1 MYKALEDRFR
11 KALRHH
17 IHERYKTD
25 VPIVTERPPKLS
37 MGEIASP
44 VCFELAKRLKKP
56 PRALAQEI
64 ANSLKPIPG
73 VARVE
78 VAGGGYLNAF
88 LDRAA
93 FFRAACDEAT
103 KQPAGAPAEAASS
116 APKVMV
122 EHTSI
127 NPNKAA
133 HIGHL
138 RNAVLGDT
146 FSRLLRYT
154 GHRVEVQNYIDN
166 TGVQVADVVL
176 GFLHLEP
183 KPLDEIRSLVAA
195 PKFDYLCWDLY
206 TRVTLWLA
214 EDKSRLA
221 IRANTLK
228 EIEEG
233 HGAAAQMAEIV
244 STAIVRCHLRTLDRL
259 GISYDLL
266 SRESEILHL
275 KFWDAAF
282 EMLKQAGAIQFATSG
297 KNQGCWVMRLP
308 SNEES
313 AVVAE
318 NEVKVEEEE
327 PSELSEAKI
336 IVRSNG
342 TVTYVGKDIAYHLWK
357 FGLLGRDFYYCPFH
371 KHPDGREAWTTTSDA
386 PSARNAPTFGH
397 AHEVYNVIDARQAYP
412 QQVVAAGLRALG
424 YTEQADH
431 LKHFSYNVVA
441 LTPRCA
447 HELGYEI
454 PEEDAKKPYIEVSGR
469 KGQGV
474 KADDLIDQLEASS
487 RKEVESRHL
496 ELAGTAEGQQMVDA
510 ISKGALRYFLLR
522 YTRSTAIAFDF
533 HDALSFEGETG
544 PYVQYA
550 VVRVQGIWR
559 KGAEKDPQFAA
570 GDASKLLKDE
580 TARALLAPRAGDDLW
595 DLVVLAGSLDAC
607 VDAALSSLEPA
618 FLTRYAFELAQAFNI
633 FYHKHHILSEEDAD
647 KRAFLLTLVWL
658 VREQLVATLA
668 LLGITAPEKM

>member
-1 MYKALEDRFR
+1 MYKALEDRVR
-11 KALRHH
+11 KTLRHH

-25 VPIVTERPPKLS
+25 VPIVTERPPKLA

-73 VARVE
+73 VARME

-88 LDRAA
+88 LDRAS
-93 FFRAACDEAT
+93 FFRSACDEAG
-103 KQPAGAPAEAASS
+103 KQPAGAASEPASS
-116 APKVMV
+116 SPKVMV

-146 FSRLLRYT
+146 FARLLRYT

-176 GFLHLEP
+176 GFLHLDP
-183 KPLDEIRSLVAA
+183 RSLEEVRSLAAA
-195 PKFDYLCWDLY
+195 PKFDYLCWNLY

-233 HGAAAQMAEIV
+233 HGAAAQIAEIV
-244 STAIVRCHLRTLDRL
+244 STAIVRCHLKTVGRL
-259 GISYDLL
+259 GIDYDLL
-266 SRESEILHL
+266 PRESDVLHL
-275 KFWDAAF
+275 KFWDAAYQ
-282 EMLKQAGAIQFATSG
+282 LLRASGAIQLATSG
-297 KNQGCWVMRLP
+297 KNSGCWVMQLP
-308 SNEES
+308 SDKETAEPEE
-313 AVVAE
+313 APAE
-318 NEVKVEEEE
+318 
-327 PSELSEAKI
+327 LDEAKI

-357 FGLLGRDFYYCPFH
+357 FGLLQKDFFYEPFFKQRDGH
-371 KHPDGREAWTTTSDA
+371 EVWTTSSVPGHA
-386 PSARNAPTFGH
+386 SHGAFGH

-412 QQVVAAGLRALG
+412 QQVVGAGLRALG
-424 YTEQADH
+424 YSEQADR

-447 HELGYEI
+447 RELGYEI

-474 KADDLIDQLEASS
+474 KADDLLDQLEASAW
-487 RKEVESRHL
+487 KEVESRHPD
-496 ELAGTAEGQQMVDA
+496 LAGTVEGRQMVDA
-510 ISKGALRYFLLR
+510 ISRGALRYFLLR
-522 YTRSTAIAFDF
+522 YTRSTVIAFDF
-533 HDALSFEGETG
+533 QDALSFEGETG

-570 GDASKLLKDE
+570 EDWSKLLKDE
-580 TARALLAPRAGDDLW
+580 TARTLLAPGTGDDLW
-595 DLVVLAGSLDAC
+595 DLVVLAGSLDARI
-607 VDAALSSLEPA
+607 DAALSAQEPA

-633 FYHKHHILSEEDAD
+633 FYHKHHILSEEDAER
-647 KRAFLLTLVWL
+647 RAFLFKLVWL

>member
-1 MYKALEDRFR
+1 MYKALEDRVR

-88 LDRAA
+88 LDRAE
-93 FFRAACDEAT
+93 FFRAATDEAA
-103 KQPAGAPAEAASS
+103 KQPLSVATGTASN

-146 FSRLLRYT
+146 FSRLLRFT

-183 KPLDEIRSLVAA
+183 KSPDEVRALAAA
-195 PKFDYLCWDLY
+195 PKFDYACWDLY
-206 TRVTLWLA
+206 TRVTLWMA
-214 EDKSRLA
+214 EDKARLS

-233 HGAAAQMAEIV
+233 HGTAAQIAEII

-282 EMLKQAGAIQFATSG
+282 EMLKQTGAIQFATSG
-297 KNQGCWVMRLP
+297 KNEGCWVMRLP
-308 SNEES
+308 SNEER
-313 AVVAE
+313 AVPAE
-318 NEVKVEEEE
+318 NEAQIEEES
-327 PSELSEAKI
+327 SELADAKI

-357 FGLLGRDFYYCPFH
+357 FGLLGRDFYYRPFH
-371 KHPDGREAWTTTSDA
+371 KHPDGREAWITASDPPSAPDA
-386 PSARNAPTFGH
+386 PAFGH
-397 AHEVYNVIDARQAYP
+397 AHDVYNVIDARQAYP

-424 YTEQADH
+424 YTGQADH
-431 LKHFSYNVVA
+431 LKHFSYHVVA

-447 HELGYEI
+447 RELGYEI

-474 KADDLIDQLEASS
+474 KADDLIDRLEASS
-487 RKEVESRHL
+487 RKEVESRHP
-496 ELAGTAEGQQMVDA
+496 ELSGTAEGQQMVDA

-522 YTRSTAIAFDF
+522 YTRSTVIAFDF

-559 KGAEKDPQFAA
+559 KGAERDPQFETQ
-570 GDASKLLKDE
+570 GVDNFLKDE
-580 TARALLAPRAGDDLW
+580 RVGKFLAAGAGDDLW
-595 DLVVLAGSLDAC
+595 DLIVLAGSLDAR
-607 VDAALSSLEPA
+607 VDAALSAQEPA
-618 FLTRYAFELAQAFNI
+618 FLARYAFELAQAFNI
-633 FYHKHHILSEEDAD
+633 FYHKHHILSEEDTE
-647 KRAFLLTLVWL
+647 KRAFLLKLVWL
-658 VREQLVATLA
+658 VREQLIAALA